1 MQLPHSRG
9 GRIDPMV
16 PSYVCDVARRDV
28 LRAGL
33 YAGGLVALGVPL
45 FTPRPARAKEAAA
58 SGRILVV
65 VELSG
70 ANDGLNTVV
79 PFRDDGYYKARP
91 KLAIRPEKLRK
102 IDGDF
107 GFQPTMAG
115 FERLYK
121 DGQLAI
127 VHGAGYDQPS
137 FSHFS
142 SMAYW
147 HTGVPNSGSAYGW
160 LGRLADAMDPAGTA
174 DYLVNIDSHQ
184 SLAVRARNHV
194 PLVFDDPEKFGRTAQ
209 FDEVG
214 ALKSIAG
221 AARATNPAQRF
232 LFDVAYSAQ
241 NAEPHLRQACA
252 DYHSPIDYGLVR
264 FGLERVAALIAA
276 AFPTR
281 IYYVAM
287 RNNAF
292 DTHVYQADT
301 HARLWTYTSDHVA
314 AFLKD
319 MDRIGRADDVTVMVF
334 SEFGRRV
341 AENANLGTDH
351 GTAGPVFIA
360 GKPVQGGHYGAMP
373 SLVDLD
379 DGNMRHTTDFRR
391 VYATLIR
398 KWMNY
403 PNVSEVLKQ
412 DFNVLE
418 VFG

>member
-1 MQLPHSRG
+1 MASPYS
-9 GRIDPMV
+9 
-16 PSYVCDVARRDV
+16 CDVARREV
-28 LRAGL
+28 LRLGL
-33 YAGGLVALGVPL
+33 YAGGLAALGVPMSVGGI
-45 FTPRPARAKEAAA
+45 ARAAEAAA

-79 PFRDDGYYKARP
+79 PYRDDAYYRARP
-91 KLAIRPEKLRK
+91 RLGIRTDKLRK
-102 IDGDF
+102 IDDTF
-107 GFQPTMAG
+107 GFQSTMAG

-121 DGQLAI
+121 DGSLAI

-147 HTGVPNSGSAYGW
+147 HTGAPNSGSAYGW
-160 LGRLADAMDPAGTA
+160 LGRLADGMDPLGTA

-184 SLAVRARNHV
+184 SLAVSARSHV
-194 PLVFDDPEKFGRTAQ
+194 PLVFDDPDKFLRTAA
-209 FDEVG
+209 FEEESALRAVVTSREVG
-214 ALKSIAG
+214 
-221 AARATNPAQRF
+221 NPTQRF
-232 LFDVAYSAQ
+232 LLEVANSAE
-241 NAEPHLRQACA
+241 NAEP
-252 DYHSPIDYGLVR
+252 
-264 FGLERVAALIAA
+264 
-276 AFPTR
+276 R
-281 IYYVAM
+281 IYYVAF

-292 DTHVYQADT
+292 DTHVQQADV
-301 HARLWTYTSDHVA
+301 HARLLTYTSDHIA
-314 AFLKD
+314 AFLHD
-319 MDRIGRADDVTVMVF
+319 MDRIGRANDVCVMAF

-360 GKPVQGGHYGAMP
+360 GKRVKGGHYGRMP

-398 KWMNY
+398 EWMNHADV
-403 PNVSEVLKQ
+403 NAVLGR
-412 DFNVLE
+412 DFETLG